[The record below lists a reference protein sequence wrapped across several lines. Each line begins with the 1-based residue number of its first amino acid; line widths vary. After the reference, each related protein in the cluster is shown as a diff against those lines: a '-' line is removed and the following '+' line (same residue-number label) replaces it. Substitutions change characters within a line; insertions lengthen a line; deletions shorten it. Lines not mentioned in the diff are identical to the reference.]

1 MSDERFD
8 RIEKRLDELTT
19 RFDRVEGRL
28 DGLTGGQD
36 TIAASHERLAA
47 SHEKLAE
54 GQQRLWLLFDDQRRL
69 LLVVADGVASM
80 NDRMDRGFAELR
92 GELRDSNAKMDTFI
106 REQSELNREFR
117 SRFSNHEERIQTLER
132 GQ

>member
-28 DGLTGGQD
+28 DGLTGGQN
-36 TIAASHERLAA
+36 
-47 SHEKLAE
+47 KLSE
-54 GQQRLWLLFDDQRRL
+54 GQQKLTEGQQKLWLLFDDQRRL
-69 LLVVADGVASM
+69 MLVVADGVASM
-80 NDRMDRGFAELR
+80 NDRMDRGLAELR